1 MVIPFALFT
10 NDCQVKFFI
19 QLLNWNIES
28 INLLCHAIAVS
39 YLINSRLNQFGTVF
53 LCILCCIPVVTA
65 GASITALYYVT
76 LKMARDAESN
86 IARSFFRSF
95 KQNFKQATIINI
107 IMLLTAA
114 VLFIDLR
121 IARAGSGAMY
131 KGLFSLFIAFALI
144 YAMIL
149 LYIYPILSKFF
160 NSVKN
165 TFVNAFL
172 MSVRHLPLTLL
183 MLVIS
188 ASPLLLMWLF
198 AYVSYARFTSILIM
212 LFILMGFSTLAYW
225 KSKIFVKIFDN
236 YIPKDENEENGEE
249 KNEPKE
255 A

>member
-1 MVIPFALFT
+1 
-10 NDCQVKFFI
+10 
-19 QLLNWNIES
+19 
-28 INLLCHAIAVS
+28 
-39 YLINSRLNQFGTVF
+39 
-53 LCILCCIPVVTA
+53 
-65 GASITALYYVT
+65 
-76 LKMARDAESN
+76 
-86 IARSFFRSF
+86 
-95 KQNFKQATIINI
+95 
-107 IMLLTAA
+107 MLLTAA
-114 VLFIDLR
+114 VLFIDLK

-188 ASPLLLMWLF
+188 ASPLLLIWLF
-198 AYVSYARFTSILIM
+198 AYVSYAQFTSILIM

-255 A
+255 V

>member
-1 MVIPFALFT
+1 MNRFF
-10 NDCQVKFFI
+10 NMDNKFFVFMGRVADLL
-19 QLLNWNIES
+19 LLN
-28 INLLCHAIAVS
+28 
-39 YLINSRLNQFGTVF
+39 F

-76 LKMARDAESN
+76 LKMARDEESY

-95 KQNFKQATIINI
+95 KQNFKQ
-107 IMLLTAA
+107 AA

-198 AYVSYARFTSILIM
+198 AYVSYAQFTSILIM

-236 YIPKDENEENGEE
+236 YIPKDEDEENDEE
-249 KNEPKE
+249 KNELKE

>member
-1 MVIPFALFT
+1 MNRFF
-10 NDCQVKFFI
+10 NMDNKFFVFMGRVADLL
-19 QLLNWNIES
+19 LLN
-28 INLLCHAIAVS
+28 
-39 YLINSRLNQFGTVF
+39 F

-76 LKMARDAESN
+76 LKMARDEESY

-95 KQNFKQATIINI
+95 KQNFKQATIIN
-107 IMLLTAA
+107 M
-114 VLFIDLR
+114 
-121 IARAGSGAMY
+121 
-131 KGLFSLFIAFALI
+131 
-144 YAMIL
+144 
-149 LYIYPILSKFF
+149 
-160 NSVKN
+160 
-165 TFVNAFL
+165 

-198 AYVSYARFTSILIM
+198 AYVSYAQFTSILIM

>member
-1 MVIPFALFT
+1 
-10 NDCQVKFFI
+10 
-19 QLLNWNIES
+19 
-28 INLLCHAIAVS
+28 
-39 YLINSRLNQFGTVF
+39 
-53 LCILCCIPVVTA
+53 
-65 GASITALYYVT
+65 
-76 LKMARDAESN
+76 
-86 IARSFFRSF
+86 
-95 KQNFKQATIINI
+95 
-107 IMLLTAA
+107 MLLTAA

-149 LYIYPILSKFF
+149 LYIYPILAKFF

-198 AYVSYARFTSILIM
+198 AYVSYAQFTSILIM

-236 YIPKDENEENGEE
+236 YIPKDENDENDEE
-249 KNEPKE
+249 KNELKE

>member
-1 MVIPFALFT
+1 MADLL
-10 NDCQVKFFI
+10 
-19 QLLNWNIES
+19 LLN
-28 INLLCHAIAVS
+28 
-39 YLINSRLNQFGTVF
+39 F

-76 LKMARDAESN
+76 LKMARDEESY
-86 IARSFFRSF
+86 IARGFSVPLNRISNR
-95 KQNFKQATIINI
+95 QPSSISSCC
-107 IMLLTAA
+107 LLPQFC
-114 VLFIDLR
+114 LLIF
-121 IARAGSGAMY
+121 GSPKPEAEPCT

-149 LYIYPILSKFF
+149 LYIYPILAKFF

-198 AYVSYARFTSILIM
+198 AYVSYAQFTSILIM

-236 YIPKDENEENGEE
+236 YIPKDENGENGEE

>member
-1 MVIPFALFT
+1 MVIPFSLFT
-10 NDCQVKFFI
+10 NDCQVKFLI
-19 QLLNWNIES
+19 QLLYRNIES

-39 YLINSRLNQFGTVF
+39 YLINSRLNQFSTVF

-65 GASITALYYVT
+65 GSSITALYYVT
-76 LKMARDAESN
+76 LKMARDEESY

-121 IARAGSGAMY
+121 IAKAGSGAMY

-149 LYIYPILSKFF
+149 LYIYPILAKFF

-198 AYVSYARFTSILIM
+198 AYVSYAQFTSILIM

-236 YIPKDENEENGEE
+236 YIPKDENDENDEE
-249 KNEPKE
+249 KNELKE

>member
-1 MVIPFALFT
+1 M
-10 NDCQVKFFI
+10 NRFF
-19 QLLNWNIES
+19 
-28 INLLCHAIAVS
+28 
-39 YLINSRLNQFGTVF
+39 
-53 LCILCCIPVVTA
+53 
-65 GASITALYYVT
+65 SITALYYVT
-76 LKMARDAESN
+76 LKMARDEESY

-198 AYVSYARFTSILIM
+198 AYVSYAQFTSILIM

-236 YIPKDENEENGEE
+236 YIPKDENGENGEE